1 MLRIFRIRGYSLA
14 PEYQPGDF
22 VLVSKIP
29 FLFHP
34 PRAGEIVAFR
44 HPAFGLLIKRVTHFD
59 PASHL
64 LTVHGAHPD
73 SVDSREF
80 GPIPLERVT
89 GKVLWHIHPT
99 R

>member
-1 MLRIFRIRGYSLA
+1 MLRLFRISGYSLT

-29 FLFHP
+29 FLLHP

-59 PASHL
+59 PASRQ
-64 LTVHGAHPD
+64 LTVHGDP
-73 SVDSREF
+73 
-80 GPIPLERVT
+80 P
-89 GKVLWHIHPT
+89 
-99 R
+99 